1 MADIYVRSSD
11 GSNSDNGS
19 TWALAK
25 ATLAGAAAID
35 AAGDTIWVS
44 DAHSESSGSTQTIT
58 LAGTADSPVRVLC
71 CDDTGNPEPP
81 TALSTGAVVATT
93 TSSPILIT
101 GGHAYIYGIH
111 FHAGSSSNSTF
122 VAVQGNPS
130 ASQSQT
136 YEQCLFR
143 VVATSSSATI
153 RIVSSSP
160 SATNKTQWLDCDVQF
175 AHASQRIILYAGAFE
190 WHGGA
195 LVIGTSPNYL
205 LSPGGSGYPVFAVI
219 DGVDLSAADAGM
231 HIANGQAAGALQLVV
246 RRCKLPA
253 SWSGS
258 LLTGTVLA
266 GVRAEMYDC
275 DDGGTNY
282 RLWIE
287 DFAGALRDDTGVYLD
302 GGAYDGT
309 TRLSHRIVT
318 NATCN
323 NLSGRFY
330 THEFAVWN
338 DVTSGT
344 VDVQF
349 EIVHD
354 SATDLTDAEI
364 WPEVLVRQSASD
376 TLGTWVS
383 GGVADILTAG
393 TDWPNSSETWTG
405 TGGFSNPNKQT
416 ISVTIAPR
424 VAGPLMCRIVVAKAS
439 KTVYLHQAGVVV

>member
-35 AAGDTIWVS
+35 AAGDTIWVAS
-44 DAHSESSGSTQTIT
+44 GHSESSAAQQTIT
-58 LAGTADSPVRVLC
+58 LAGTANSPVRVLC

-93 TSSPILIT
+93 ASNAILVT
-101 GGHAYIYGIH
+101 GGHAYLYGID
-111 FHAGSSSNSTF
+111 FRAGSSSNSTF
-122 VAVQGNPS
+122 IACQGNPS
-130 ASQSQT
+130 SSQSQF
-136 YEQCLFR
+136 YERCTFR
-143 VVATSSSATI
+143 LTATGTSATI
-153 RIVSSSP
+153 RICSSAP
-160 SATNKTQWLDCDVQF
+160 SSTSRTVWKDCDVVF
-175 AHASQRIILYAGAFE
+175 ANASQRILVYGNWE
-190 WHGGA
+190 WVGGS
-195 LVIGTSPNYL
+195 LVIGTSPNYVFAA
-205 LSPGGSGYPVFAVI
+205 GGSGYSVTVRW
-219 DGVDLSAADAGM
+219 DGVDLSAADADIDIM
-231 HIANGQAAGALQLVV
+231 NGQVSGATLFVA
-246 RRCKLPA
+246 RRLTLPA
-253 SWSGS
+253 SWSGN
-258 LLTGTVLA
+258 LLSGTVLA
-266 GVRAEMYDC
+266 GVRAEMYDS
-275 DDGGTNY
+275 DSTSTNY
-282 RLWIE
+282 RVWIE
-287 DFAGALRDDTGVYLD
+287 DCFATLRDDTGIYLN

-309 TRLSHRIVT
+309 TRLSHKIVT
-318 NATCN
+318 TANCN

-330 THEFAVWN
+330 THEFTVWN
-338 DVTSGT
+338 DVVSGT
-344 VDVQF
+344 VDVEF

-364 WPEVLVRQSASD
+364 WPEVLVRESASD

>member
-35 AAGDTIWVS
+35 AAGDTIWVAS
-44 DAHSESSGSTQTIT
+44 GHSESSAAWQTIT
-58 LAGTADSPVRVLC
+58 LAGTANSPVRVLC

-81 TALSTGAVVATT
+81 TALATGAVVKTT
-93 TSSPILIT
+93 ASGAILVT

-122 VAVQGNPS
+122 VALQGNPS
-130 ASQSQT
+130 ASQAQT
-136 YEQCLFR
+136 YERCLLR
-143 VVATSSSATI
+143 LGTTSTSATI
-153 RIVSSSP
+153 RVCSSAP
-160 SATNKTQWLDCDVQF
+160 AATSRTVLKDCDVQF
-175 AHASQRIILYAGAFE
+175 ANASQRILVYGGDLE
-190 WHGGA
+190 WNGGA
-195 LVIGTSPNYL
+195 LIMGTSPNYL
-205 LSPGGSGYPVFAVI
+205 LIAGGAGYPANVRI
-219 DGVDLSAADAGM
+219 SGVDFSAADAGM
-231 HIANGQAAGALQLVV
+231 HIANGQASGSLDLVV

-258 LLTGTVLA
+258 LLDGTVLA
-266 GVRAEMYDC
+266 GNRAEMYDC
-275 DDGGTNY
+275 DAGGTNY
-282 RLWIE
+282 KLWIE
-287 DFAGALRDDTGVYLD
+287 DFVASLRDDTGIYLD

-309 TRLSHRIVT
+309 TRLSHKIVT
-318 NATCN
+318 NANCN

-330 THEFAVWN
+330 THEFTVWN
-338 DVTSGT
+338 DVVSGT
-344 VDVQF
+344 VDVEF

-364 WPEVLVRQSASD
+364 WPEVLVRESASD

-383 GGVADILTAG
+383 GGVADILAAG

-405 TGGFSNPNKQT
+405 IGGFSNPNKQT
-416 ISVTIAPR
+416 LSVTIAPR

-439 KTVYLHQAGVVV
+439 KTLYLHQAGVVV